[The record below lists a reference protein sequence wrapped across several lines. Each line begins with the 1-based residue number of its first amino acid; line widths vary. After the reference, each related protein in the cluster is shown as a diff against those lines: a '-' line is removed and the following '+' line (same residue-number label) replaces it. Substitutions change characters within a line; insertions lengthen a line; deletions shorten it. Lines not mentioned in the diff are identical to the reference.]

1 MKKRWMLFLVC
12 LLPMLLFTA
21 CGKERFDPAQLRE
34 RYTAPAFS
42 AQYTVTTHAGFY
54 TIYQLSCDCADGIST
69 VTVREPQSVAGI
81 RAVMQEGNARLQ
93 YGGISLDALLP
104 EVAGYSPMDA
114 LHGVLEDLRS
124 AEAAQY
130 GEENGLL
137 RVEYRET
144 LPDGR
149 QTVKSVLLAPET
161 LELVAAECYL
171 EDSLILSLE
180 ITQMEWRT

>member
-1 MKKRWMLFLVC
+1 MKHLRSLLLVL
-12 LLPMLLFTA
+12 LLPVLLLSA
-21 CGKERFDPAQLRE
+21 CAKDRFEPAQLRE
-34 RYTAPAFS
+34 RYAGADFS
-42 AQYTVTTHAGFY
+42 AEYAVMTHAGFACV
-54 TIYQLSCDCADGIST
+54 YQLTCDHSDGISE
-69 VTVREPQSVAGI
+69 VTIGEPRSVAGI
-81 RAVMQEGNARLQ
+81 KAVMQEGNARLQ
-93 YGGISLDALLP
+93 YGEISLDALLP

-114 LHGVLEDLRS
+114 MHGVLEDLRS